1 MKIGIVWLPNVWKS
15 TLFNAL
21 TKSYAADAANFPFA
35 TIEPN
40 VWVVDVKDERVDK
53 LAEISKSKD
62 KIYANIKFVDI
73 AWLVKWAHKWEWL
86 GNQFLSNIR
95 EVDAIVQVVRY
106 FQDPDVVHVEWWV
119 DPLRDIDIINSEL
132 ILADLQQI
140 EDKLPILEKKAK
152 TGDKEAKKLY
162 DVLKKIYDTL
172 SEWKLIS
179 DISDQFTEE
188 EKKLIKPYNFLTN
201 KPFIYAFNISEEDL
215 AKADEIKKE
224 FEQKLGKPV
233 AVISAKLEEELV
245 WLSDEE
251 RQEYLND
258 LKQSLWV
265 DKISTLDDL
274 IKLAFDT
281 VGLMYYFTTWEKET
295 KAWTIKK
302 WSTAPQAAGV
312 IHTDFEKWFIKAEVV
327 DYDKFVEA
335 GWWSKAREKWY
346 VRLEWKDYIVQDG
359 DVILF
364 KFNVSK

>member
-35 TIEPN
+35 TIQPN
-40 VWVVDVKDERVDK
+40 VWVVDVKDERVDR
-53 LAEISKSKD
+53 LAEVSNSQN

-73 AWLVKWAHKWEWL
+73 AWLVKWAHKGEGL

-106 FQDPDVVHVEWWV
+106 FQDSDIVHVEWSV

-140 EDKLPILEKKAK
+140 EPKLPILEKKARS
-152 TGDKEAKKLY
+152 GDKDASKLY
-162 DVLKKIYDTL
+162 QALKKIYDVL
-172 SEWKLIS
+172 MEWKLIY
-179 DISDQFTEE
+179 DIAEDLTSE

-201 KPFIYAFNISEEDL
+201 KPFVYAFNVSEQDL
-215 AKADEIKKE
+215 AHAKQIKKE
-224 FEQKLGKPV
+224 FESKLGKPV
-233 AVISAKLEEELV
+233 AIVNAKLEEELLG
-245 WLSDEE
+245 LSEEE
-251 RQEYLND
+251 RYEYLEEIR
-258 LKQSLWV
+258 QSLWA
-265 DKISTLDDL
+265 DKIPTLDDL

-281 VGLMYYFTTWEKET
+281 VGLMYFFTTGEKET

-327 DYDKFVEA
+327 NWKDFVEA
-335 GWWSKAREKWY
+335 WWWAKAREKWL

-359 DVILF
+359 DVMLF